1 MIPLNELGAA
11 YHERPSQK
19 IRALLLQKP
28 EQGYPQPNAV
38 YCSGHRRGL
47 SDEPNGGK
55 LSAV

>member
-28 EQGYPQPNAV
+28 EQGRDV
-38 YCSGHRRGL
+38 YRSDRREEGC
-47 SDEPNGGK
+47 
-55 LSAV
+55 